1 MERIGLDKQGSGNMS
16 NYFILC
22 VDDDI
27 TLLKALRTLLCKHLG
42 QGYVVDVAESGE
54 EALEIQ
60 AELAGQGNE
69 LCVVISDYIMP
80 GMHGDELLVKM
91 HQLSPK
97 TMKILLTGQSEL
109 DGVKRTIN
117 DANLYRFLEKPF
129 NNDDIVLTVRTAVRA
144 YAQQCA
150 LELQNME
157 LRQINAT
164 LEQLVEAR
172 TAELKEKNLEL
183 ERLSVTDKLTGLFN
197 RLKLDQILEQQL
209 IHSQRYNA
217 CFALILL
224 DIDKFKAVNDQFGHQ
239 AGDQVLCAIAQIL
252 RQCSRASDLV
262 GRWGGEEFLI
272 VLTETKEGAM
282 VLAEKL
288 RQTVEQ
294 YDFPVTGH
302 KTASFGVTVY
312 RNGDT
317 IEGMMARVD
326 AALYCAKNSGRN
338 RVEFGQGEQ

>member
-1 MERIGLDKQGSGNMS
+1 MS
-16 NYFILC
+16 NYFVLC
-22 VDDDI
+22 VDDDV
-27 TLLKALRTLLCKHLG
+27 TLLNALRTLLCKHLG

-60 AELAGQGNE
+60 AELAQQGNE
-69 LCVVISDYIMP
+69 LCVIISDYIMP
-80 GMHGDELLVKM
+80 DMHGDELLVRM
-91 HQLSPK
+91 HQLSPR

-109 DGVKRTIN
+109 NGVKRAIN

-129 NNDDIVLTVRTAVRA
+129 DNDDLVLTVRTAVHA

-150 LELQNME
+150 LEQQNKE

-209 IHSQRYNA
+209 VHSQRYSA

-239 AGDQVLCAIAQIL
+239 AGDQVLCVIAQIL

-272 VLTETKEGAM
+272 VLAETNQDGAM

-288 RQTVEQ
+288 RQTVEE
-294 YDFPVTGH
+294 YDFPVAGH

-312 RNGDT
+312 RSGDT
-317 IEGMMARVD
+317 IESMMARVD
-326 AALYCAKNSGRN
+326 AALYRAKDGGRN
-338 RVEFGQGEQ
+338 RVELGRGEP

>member
-1 MERIGLDKQGSGNMS
+1 MS
-16 NYFILC
+16 NYFVLC
-22 VDDDI
+22 VDDDV
-27 TLLKALRTLLCKHLG
+27 TLLNALRTLLCKHLG

-60 AELAGQGNE
+60 AELAQQGNE
-69 LCVVISDYIMP
+69 LCVIISDYIMP
-80 GMHGDELLVKM
+80 GMHGDELLVQM
-91 HQLSPK
+91 HQLSPR

-109 DGVKRTIN
+109 DGVKRAIN

-129 NNDDIVLTVRTAVRA
+129 DNDDLVLTVRTAVHA

-150 LELQNME
+150 LEQQNKE

-209 IHSQRYNA
+209 ILSQRYNA

-239 AGDQVLCAIAQIL
+239 AGDQVLCAIGQIL

-272 VLTETKEGAM
+272 VLAETNQDGAM

-288 RQTVEQ
+288 RQTVEE
-294 YDFPVTGH
+294 YDFPVAGH

-312 RNGDT
+312 HTGDT
-317 IEGMMARVD
+317 IESMMARVD
-326 AALYCAKNSGRN
+326 AALYRAKDSGRN
-338 RVEFGQGEQ
+338 RVELGRGES

>member
-1 MERIGLDKQGSGNMS
+1 MG

-22 VDDDI
+22 VDDDV
-27 TLLKALRTLLCKHLG
+27 TLLNALRTLLCKHLG
-42 QGYVVDVAESGE
+42 QGYVVEVAESGE

-60 AELAGQGNE
+60 AELAQQGNE

-80 GMHGDELLVKM
+80 GMHGDELLVRL
-91 HQLSPK
+91 HQLSPA
-97 TMKILLTGQSEL
+97 TLKILLTGQSEL
-109 DGVKRTIN
+109 DGVKRAIN

-129 NNDDIVLTVRTAVRA
+129 DNEDLVLTVRTAVHA
-144 YAQQCA
+144 WEQQRA
-150 LELQNME
+150 LERQNKE

-172 TAELKEKNLEL
+172 TAELKEKNQAL

-209 IHSQRYNA
+209 VHSQRYNT

-224 DIDKFKAVNDQFGHQ
+224 DIDKFKAVNDEFGHQ
-239 AGDQVLCAIAQIL
+239 VGDQVLCAIAQIL
-252 RQCSRASDLV
+252 HQCSRASDVV

-272 VLTETKEGAM
+272 VLPETEKDGAM

-288 RQTVEQ
+288 RQTVAHYE
-294 YDFPVTGH
+294 FPLVGH

-312 RNGDT
+312 RHGDS
-317 IEGMMARVD
+317 IEGMMTRVD
-326 AALYCAKNSGRN
+326 DALYRAKDGGRN
-338 RVEFGQGEQ
+338 RVEFDQGEPACPLR